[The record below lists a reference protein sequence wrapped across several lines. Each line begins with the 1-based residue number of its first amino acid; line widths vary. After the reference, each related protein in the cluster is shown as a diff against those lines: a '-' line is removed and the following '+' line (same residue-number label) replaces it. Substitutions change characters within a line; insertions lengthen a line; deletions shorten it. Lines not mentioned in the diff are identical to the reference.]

1 MTTAQAH
8 AVTTILGHEA
18 ICTLRIALRRAAYY
32 DVIGDRHAFAT
43 LYHQLGGEAELTNR
57 EEEEKAQA
65 DLPAMPA
72 LPYEDPVCPRP
83 KADFFSSSA
92 ERDSFIA

>member
-1 MTTAQAH
+1 MT
-8 AVTTILGHEA
+8 VILGHEA

-32 DVIGDRHAFAT
+32 DLIGDRHAFAT

-65 DLPAMPA
+65 DRPPMPA
-72 LPYEDPVCPRP
+72 LPYEDPDLPETWGDVDVRYLGV
-83 KADFFSSSA
+83 
-92 ERDSFIA
+92 R